1 MFVLG
6 HFLLFIKSG
15 TPTQRLAPPTYKVA
29 LPTSLIPAL
38 VDPSDIL
45 WTFASVVILGSL
57 TEVIPVAVI
66 GI

>member
-6 HFLLFIKSG
+6 HFLRFIKSG

-29 LPTSLIPAL
+29 PPTSVIPAL

-45 WTFASVVILGSL
+45 WTFVSVVILGSL